1 MDETKGVKPFSG
13 SIPISIRF
21 DLYDGVEK
29 TLAFH
34 GIGVNEL
41 VMRAFVESANAAN
54 GFNVAHHT
62 IEIKVNGRSLWFN
75 TSTYPVLES
84 NEICLCVTPGQDPH
98 RIEQVSEALKE
109 LFDEFNEEPFNAT
122 KH

>member
-1 MDETKGVKPFSG
+1 MDEIKGIKPFSG
-13 SIPISIRF
+13 SLLINFRF

-34 GIGVNEL
+34 GVGVSEL
-41 VMRAFVESANAAN
+41 VMRAFVEIANAAN

-62 IEIKVNGRSLWFN
+62 IEMKANGRSLWFN
-75 TSTYPVLES
+75 ASAYPVLDN
-84 NEICLCVTPGQDPH
+84 NEICLCVTPSQDPH
-98 RIEQVSEALKE
+98 RTEHVCEVLKE
-109 LFDEFNEEPFNAT
+109 LFDEFSEEPPNTT